1 MSRSRQQHRSRTLSQ
16 NFLVDRATAARFVR
30 AARPDPAGLLL
41 EVGPGKGALTTA
53 LAPHCR
59 ELRAYEIDPGL
70 LPGLRATLHA
80 APHVRVYER
89 DFVGVPP
96 PREPFA
102 VVGNVPFSRTADIV
116 DWCLR
121 APALTDATLITQLE
135 YARRRTGDFGRWSLR
150 TVLTWPQVEWRLL
163 GRIGRREFRPV
174 PRVDAGILRIERR
187 PRPLLPAAE
196 LADYRRLVETGFAGV
211 GGSLHA
217 SLRRAGHPRR
227 RVDRAFGMARVDRA
241 EIVAFVPPRA
251 WLTLHHELNETSRL
265 V

>member
-1 MSRSRQQHRSRTLSQ
+1 MARSQQHRRSRTLSQ
-16 NFLVDRATAARFVR
+16 NFLTDRATAARVVR

-59 ELRAYEIDPGL
+59 ELRAYEIDAGL
-70 LPGLRATLHA
+70 VPELRSTFAA

-89 DFVGVPP
+89 DFVTVRP

-135 YARRRTGDFGRWSLR
+135 YARKRTGDFGRWSLR
-150 TVLTWPQVEWRLL
+150 TVETWPYVEWLLL
-163 GRIGRREFRPV
+163 GRVGRREFRPV
-174 PRVDAGILRIERR
+174 PRVDAAILRLERR
-187 PRPLLPAAE
+187 PRPLLPTAQ
-196 LADYRRLVETGFAGV
+196 LADYRRLVEVGFSGV
-211 GGSLHA
+211 GGSLYA
-217 SLRRAGHPRR
+217 SLRRAGHARR
-227 RVDRAFGMARVDRA
+227 RLDAAFETAGVDRTA
-241 EIVAFVPPRA
+241 IVAFVPPAA
-251 WLTLHHELNETSRL
+251 WLTLHLKLNETSRL

>member
-1 MSRSRQQHRSRTLSQ
+1 MARSRQQHRSRTLSQ

-53 LAPHCR
+53 LAPYCR

-150 TVLTWPQVEWRLL
+150 TVLTWPQVEWRLV

-187 PRPLLPAAE
+187 PRRCCRPPNSPTTGGWWRSASPGPA
-196 LADYRRLVETGFAGV
+196 DRCTRRCAGP
-211 GGSLHA
+211 GI
-217 SLRRAGHPRR
+217 RAGGWTGRSAWRASTAPRS
-227 RVDRAFGMARVDRA
+227 
-241 EIVAFVPPRA
+241 
-251 WLTLHHELNETSRL
+251 SRSCRHGRG
-265 V
+265 

>member
-1 MSRSRQQHRSRTLSQ
+1 MARSRQQHRSRTLSQ
-16 NFLVDRATAARFVR
+16 NFLVDRATVARFVH

-53 LAPHCR
+53 LAPRCR

-70 LPGLRATLHA
+70 VPGLRATVGDT
-80 APHVRVYER
+80 PHVRVYER
-89 DFVGVPP
+89 DFVAVPP
-96 PREPFA
+96 PSERFA

-135 YARRRTGDFGRWSLR
+135 YARKRTGDFGRWSLR
-150 TVLTWPQVEWRLL
+150 TVETWPHFEWRLL

-174 PRVDAGILRIERR
+174 PRVDAGILRVERR

-196 LADYRRLVETGFAGV
+196 LADHRRLVETGFSGI

-227 RVDRAFGMARVDRA
+227 RVDAAFEAAGVDRA
-241 EIVAFVPPRA
+241 EIVAFVPPWA
-251 WLTLHHELNETSRL
+251 WLILHRELNETSRL